1 MLLPFLFTCWG
12 YSGQLVR
19 YSVGLSAG
27 RFDVTTTD
35 FIMDTRETG
44 TSTNVD
50 SAILFLVHDNKTRPS
65 SYRKSL

>member
-1 MLLPFLFTCWG
+1 
-12 YSGQLVR
+12 VR

-50 SAILFLVHDNKTRPS
+50 SAILFLVHDNSTHA
-65 SYRKSL
+65 LNLVHAA